1 MKNNYVYTFLLL
13 YSILIDRA
21 HGACLFGFAFNWGG
35 SGGGG
40 GGDALQVISIQF
52 CMVTVFTALSQFIPF
67 SINLCLVKVLAD
79 PNS

>member
-35 SGGGG
+35 SVGGGG
-40 GGDALQVISIQF
+40 GGG
-52 CMVTVFTALSQFIPF
+52 M
-67 SINLCLVKVLAD
+67 LCKSSVSNFLW
-79 PNS
+79 